1 MISVMKSCLSSLNF
15 EIIIWINSEFC
26 SPSSALDVPDLVS
39 QRRSETPSNEASE
52 RIKFI
57 TTVNFF
63 NIFGISFWR
72 QIFYSRECHTANA
85 TVGDLSNT
93 RVLLLVDKTYTDENN
108 HLLGIYTVVRQVTL
122 RPKRI
127 IHMFVT

>member
-26 SPSSALDVPDLVS
+26 SPASALDVPDLVS